1 MLNRLK
7 RRDTLL
13 SLLLILVG
21 LTLVVFFGLRALR
34 AFRHVREGPRE
45 TDVAL
50 IQEWMTIHYVAHVYK
65 VPPDY
70 IFAQL
75 GISESENRNKSMA
88 ELNEAFAAAE
98 SGMILAQVKAIIQQF
113 QAEHSAPEPPGP
125 RHQGA
130 DPSPPSHE

>member
-13 SLLLILVG
+13 SLLLILIG
-21 LTLVVFFGLRALR
+21 LGFTLFFGLRAMR

-45 TDVAL
+45 TDVEL
-50 IQEWMTIHYVAHVYK
+50 IQSWMTIPYISHIYK

-70 IFAQL
+70 IFTQL
-75 GISESENRNKSMA
+75 NIPEPENRDKNISQ
-88 ELNEAFAAAE
+88 LNDEFASGE
-98 SGMILAQVKAIIQQF
+98 SGVILAQVKAIIQQF

-125 RHQGA
+125 RRHA
-130 DPSPPSHE
+130 DDPSPHP

>member
-21 LTLVVFFGLRALR
+21 LALVLFFGLRALR

-45 TDVAL
+45 TDVEL
-50 IQEWMTIHYVAHVYK
+50 IQEWMTIHYVSHVYK

-70 IFAQL
+70 LFAQL
-75 GISESENRNKSMA
+75 GISEPENRNKSIA
-88 ELNEAFAAAE
+88 EINEEYAAAE
-98 SGMILAQVKAIIQQF
+98 SGVILAQVKAIIQQF

-125 RHQGA
+125 RRHGD
-130 DPSPPSHE
+130 DPSPQP